1 MIKKIVL
8 SFTLILFFSNIAF
21 AFEENAENFILE
33 TTQDAKSIILNKT
46 IGDKDKRKQLEKLA
60 LNAVDVA
67 GLAKYTLGQERKNLS
82 DKQISE
88 FVSTFKVFFSKNLSN
103 KLKDYS
109 DQEVKITGSKKISD
123 NYVLVNSKIVSLKDK
138 QEIAVDWR
146 VFLVDGNLIIRDL
159 VVEGLSLARTQREE
173 FASIIANKNFE
184 SLEKNS
190 VDLYST
196 VKSLYLQKR
205 ENLISNSSGSE
216 DEWKNFK

>member
-8 SFTLILFFSNIAF
+8 SLALIVFFSNNSL
-21 AFEENAENFILE
+21 AFEKNAENFILE
-33 TTQDAKSIILNKT
+33 TTQNAKKIILDKA
-46 IGDKDKRKQLEKLA
+46 ISDKDKRKQLEKLA
-60 LNAVDVA
+60 LNTVDVA

-82 DKQISE
+82 DKQISQ
-88 FVSTFKVFFSKNLSN
+88 FVSTFEVFFSKNLSN

-109 DQEVKITGSKKISD
+109 DQEVKVTGSKKISD

-173 FASIIANKNFE
+173 FASIIANKKFEGLIE
-184 SLEKNS
+184 SLNEYIAN
-190 VDLYST
+190 
-196 VKSLYLQKR
+196 
-205 ENLISNSSGSE
+205 N
-216 DEWKNFK
+216 

>member
-8 SFTLILFFSNIAF
+8 SLALFVFFSNSSL
-21 AFEENAENFILE
+21 AFEKNAENFILE
-33 TTQDAKSIILNKT
+33 TTQNAKKIILDKA
-46 IGDKDKRKQLEKLA
+46 ISDKDKRKQLEKLA
-60 LNAVDVA
+60 LNTVDVA

-82 DKQISE
+82 DKQISQ
-88 FVSTFKVFFSKNLSN
+88 FVSTFEVFFSKNLSN

-173 FASIIANKNFE
+173 FASIIANKKFE
-184 SLEKNS
+184 GLIQSLNEYIN
-190 VDLYST
+190 
-196 VKSLYLQKR
+196 
-205 ENLISNSSGSE
+205 NN
-216 DEWKNFK
+216 

>member
-8 SFTLILFFSNIAF
+8 SLALIVFFSNSSL
-21 AFEENAENFILE
+21 AFEKNAENFILE
-33 TTQDAKSIILNKT
+33 TTQNAKKIILDKA

-60 LNAVDVA
+60 LNTVDVA

-173 FASIIANKNFE
+173 FASIIANKKFE
-184 SLEKNS
+184 GLIQSLNEYIAN
-190 VDLYST
+190 
-196 VKSLYLQKR
+196 
-205 ENLISNSSGSE
+205 N
-216 DEWKNFK
+216 

>member
-1 MIKKIVL
+1 MIKKIAL
-8 SFTLILFFSNIAF
+8 SFTLILFFSNISF
-21 AFEENAENFILE
+21 AFEKNAENFILE
-33 TTQDAKSIILNKT
+33 TTQNAKKIILNNA
-46 IGDKDKRKQLEKLA
+46 ISDKDKREQLEKLA

-109 DQEVKITGSKKISD
+109 DQEVRVTGSKKISD

-173 FASIIANKNFE
+173 FASIIANKKFE
-184 SLEKNS
+184 GLIQSLNEYIAN
-190 VDLYST
+190 
-196 VKSLYLQKR
+196 
-205 ENLISNSSGSE
+205 N
-216 DEWKNFK
+216 

>member
-8 SFTLILFFSNIAF
+8 SFTLILFFSNISF
-21 AFEENAENFILE
+21 AFEKNAENFILE
-33 TTQDAKSIILNKT
+33 TTQNAKKIILNNA
-46 IGDKDKRKQLEKLA
+46 ISDKDKRKQLEKLA

-109 DQEVKITGSKKISD
+109 DQEVKVTGSKKISD

-173 FASIIANKNFE
+173 FASIIANKKFE
-184 SLEKNS
+184 GLIQSLNE
-190 VDLYST
+190 Y
-196 VKSLYLQKR
+196 
-205 ENLISNSSGSE
+205 ISN
-216 DEWKNFK
+216 N

>member
-1 MIKKIVL
+1 MIKKIIL
-8 SFTLILFFSNIAF
+8 SFALILFFPNISF
-21 AFEENAENFILE
+21 AFEKNAENFILE
-33 TTQDAKSIILNKT
+33 TTQNAKKIILNNA
-46 IGDKDKRKQLEKLA
+46 IDDKDKKKQLEKLA

-88 FVSTFKVFFSKNLSN
+88 FVSTFKIFFSKNLSN

-109 DQEVKITGSKKISD
+109 DQEVKVMGSKKISD

-173 FASIIANKNFE
+173 FASIIANKKFE
-184 SLEKNS
+184 GLIQSLNEYIVN
-190 VDLYST
+190 
-196 VKSLYLQKR
+196 
-205 ENLISNSSGSE
+205 N
-216 DEWKNFK
+216 

>member
-1 MIKKIVL
+1 MMKKAVL
-8 SFTLILFFSNIAF
+8 SFVLILFCSNISF
-21 AFEENAENFILE
+21 AFEKDAENFILE
-33 TTQDAKSIILNKT
+33 TTQNAQKIILDKT
-46 IGDKDKRKQLEKLA
+46 IGDKDKGKQLQKLA

-67 GLAKYTLGQERKNLS
+67 GLAKYTLGRERKNLS
-82 DKQISE
+82 DKQISQ

-109 DQEVKITGSKKISD
+109 DQKVKITGSKKISD

-173 FASIIANKNFE
+173 FASIIANKKFE
-184 SLEKNS
+184 GLIQSLNEYIAN
-190 VDLYST
+190 
-196 VKSLYLQKR
+196 
-205 ENLISNSSGSE
+205 N
-216 DEWKNFK
+216 

>member
-8 SFTLILFFSNIAF
+8 SLALIVFFSNSSL
-21 AFEENAENFILE
+21 AFEKNAENFILE
-33 TTQDAKSIILNKT
+33 TTQNAKKIILDKA
-46 IGDKDKRKQLEKLA
+46 ISDKDKRKQLEKLA
-60 LNAVDVA
+60 LNTVDVA

-82 DKQISE
+82 DKKISQ

-173 FASIIANKNFE
+173 FASIIANKKFE
-184 SLEKNS
+184 GLIQSLNEYITN
-190 VDLYST
+190 
-196 VKSLYLQKR
+196 
-205 ENLISNSSGSE
+205 N
-216 DEWKNFK
+216 

>member
-8 SFTLILFFSNIAF
+8 SLALIVFFSNSSL
-21 AFEENAENFILE
+21 AFEKNAENFILE
-33 TTQDAKSIILNKT
+33 TTQNAKKIILDKA
-46 IGDKDKRKQLEKLA
+46 ISDKDKRKQLEKLA
-60 LNAVDVA
+60 LNTVDVA

-138 QEIAVDWR
+138 QEIGVDWR

-173 FASIIANKNFE
+173 FASIIANKKFE
-184 SLEKNS
+184 GLIQSLNEYITN
-190 VDLYST
+190 
-196 VKSLYLQKR
+196 
-205 ENLISNSSGSE
+205 N
-216 DEWKNFK
+216 

>member
-8 SFTLILFFSNIAF
+8 SLALIIFFSNSSL
-21 AFEENAENFILE
+21 AFEKNAENFILE
-33 TTQDAKSIILNKT
+33 TTQNAKKIILDKA
-46 IGDKDKRKQLEKLA
+46 ISDKDKRKQLEKLA
-60 LNAVDVA
+60 LNTVDVA

-82 DKQISE
+82 DKQISQ

-173 FASIIANKNFE
+173 FASIIANKKFE
-184 SLEKNS
+184 GLIQSLNEYITN
-190 VDLYST
+190 
-196 VKSLYLQKR
+196 
-205 ENLISNSSGSE
+205 N
-216 DEWKNFK
+216 

>member
-46 IGDKDKRKQLEKLA
+46 IGDTDKRKQLEKLA

-138 QEIAVDWR
+138 QEIAVAWR
-146 VFLVDGNLIIRDL
+146 VFLVDDNLIIRDL

-173 FASIIANKNFE
+173 FASILANKKFE
-184 SLEKNS
+184 GLIQSLNEYITN
-190 VDLYST
+190 
-196 VKSLYLQKR
+196 
-205 ENLISNSSGSE
+205 N
-216 DEWKNFK
+216 

>member
-8 SFTLILFFSNIAF
+8 SLALIVFFSNSSL
-21 AFEENAENFILE
+21 AFEKNAENFILE
-33 TTQDAKSIILNKT
+33 TTQNAKKIILDKA

-60 LNAVDVA
+60 LNTVDVA

-173 FASIIANKNFE
+173 FASILANKKFE
-184 SLEKNS
+184 GLIQSLNEYITN
-190 VDLYST
+190 
-196 VKSLYLQKR
+196 
-205 ENLISNSSGSE
+205 N
-216 DEWKNFK
+216 

>member
-8 SFTLILFFSNIAF
+8 SLALIVFFSNSSL
-21 AFEENAENFILE
+21 AFEKNAENFILE
-33 TTQDAKSIILNKT
+33 TTQNAKKIILDKA
-46 IGDKDKRKQLEKLA
+46 ISDKDKRKQLEKLA
-60 LNAVDVA
+60 LNTVDVA

-82 DKQISE
+82 DKQISQ

-173 FASIIANKNFE
+173 FASIIANKKFE
-184 SLEKNS
+184 G
-190 VDLYST
+190 
-196 VKSLYLQKR
+196 
-205 ENLISNSSGSE
+205 LIQILNE
-216 DEWKNFK
+216 YITNN

>member
-1 MIKKIVL
+1 MMKKVIL
-8 SFTLILFFSNIAF
+8 SFALILFCSNISF
-21 AFEENAENFILE
+21 AFEKDAENFILE
-33 TTQDAKSIILNKT
+33 TTQNAKKIILDKT
-46 IGDKDKRKQLEKLA
+46 IGDKDKGKQLQKLA

-173 FASIIANKNFE
+173 FASIIANKKFE
-184 SLEKNS
+184 GLIQSLNEYIAN
-190 VDLYST
+190 
-196 VKSLYLQKR
+196 
-205 ENLISNSSGSE
+205 N
-216 DEWKNFK
+216 

>member
-8 SFTLILFFSNIAF
+8 SLALIVFFSNSSL
-21 AFEENAENFILE
+21 AFEKNAENFILE
-33 TTQDAKSIILNKT
+33 TTQNAKKIILDKA
-46 IGDKDKRKQLEKLA
+46 ISDKDKRKQLEKLA
-60 LNAVDVA
+60 LNTVDVA
-67 GLAKYTLGQERKNLS
+67 GLAKYTLGQEGKNLS
-82 DKQISE
+82 DKQISQ

-146 VFLVDGNLIIRDL
+146 VFLVDDNLIIRDL

-173 FASIIANKNFE
+173 FASIIANKKFE
-184 SLEKNS
+184 GLIQSLNEYITN
-190 VDLYST
+190 
-196 VKSLYLQKR
+196 
-205 ENLISNSSGSE
+205 N
-216 DEWKNFK
+216 

>member
-46 IGDKDKRKQLEKLA
+46 IGDKDKKKQLEKLA

-173 FASIIANKNFE
+173 FASIIANKKFE
-184 SLEKNS
+184 G
-190 VDLYST
+190 
-196 VKSLYLQKR
+196 
-205 ENLISNSSGSE
+205 LIQILNE
-216 DEWKNFK
+216 YITNN

>member
-1 MIKKIVL
+1 MIKKMALSLALIV
-8 SFTLILFFSNIAF
+8 FFSSTSF
-21 AFEENAENFILE
+21 AFEKNAENFILE
-33 TTQDAKSIILNKT
+33 TTQNAKKIILDKA
-46 IGDKDKRKQLEKLA
+46 ISDKDKRKQLEKLA
-60 LNAVDVA
+60 LNTVDVA

-173 FASIIANKNFE
+173 FASIIANKKFE
-184 SLEKNS
+184 GLIQSLNEYIAN
-190 VDLYST
+190 
-196 VKSLYLQKR
+196 
-205 ENLISNSSGSE
+205 N
-216 DEWKNFK
+216 

>member
-8 SFTLILFFSNIAF
+8 SLALIVFFSNSSL
-21 AFEENAENFILE
+21 AFEKNAENFILE
-33 TTQDAKSIILNKT
+33 TTQNAKKIILDKA
-46 IGDKDKRKQLEKLA
+46 ISDKDKRKQLEKLA
-60 LNAVDVA
+60 LNTVDVA

-82 DKQISE
+82 DKQISQ

-138 QEIAVDWR
+138 QEIVVDWR

-173 FASIIANKNFE
+173 FASIIANKKFE
-184 SLEKNS
+184 GLIQSLNEYITN
-190 VDLYST
+190 
-196 VKSLYLQKR
+196 
-205 ENLISNSSGSE
+205 N
-216 DEWKNFK
+216 

>member
-1 MIKKIVL
+1 MIKKIAL
-8 SFTLILFFSNIAF
+8 SLTLIVFFINTSL
-21 AFEENAENFILE
+21 AFEKNAENFILE
-33 TTQDAKSIILNKT
+33 TTQNARKIILDKA

-60 LNAVDVA
+60 LDTVDVA

-82 DKQISE
+82 DKQISQ
-88 FVSTFKVFFSKNLSN
+88 FVSTFRVFFSKNLSN

-173 FASIIANKNFE
+173 FASIIANKKFE
-184 SLEKNS
+184 GLIQSLNEYIAN
-190 VDLYST
+190 
-196 VKSLYLQKR
+196 
-205 ENLISNSSGSE
+205 N
-216 DEWKNFK
+216 

>member
-8 SFTLILFFSNIAF
+8 SLALIVFFSNSSL
-21 AFEENAENFILE
+21 AFEKNAENFILE
-33 TTQDAKSIILNKT
+33 TTQNAKKIILDKA
-46 IGDKDKRKQLEKLA
+46 ISDKDKRKQLEKLA
-60 LNAVDVA
+60 LNTVDVA

-146 VFLVDGNLIIRDL
+146 VFLVDANLIIRDL

-173 FASIIANKNFE
+173 FASIIANKKFE
-184 SLEKNS
+184 GLIQSLNEYITN
-190 VDLYST
+190 
-196 VKSLYLQKR
+196 
-205 ENLISNSSGSE
+205 N
-216 DEWKNFK
+216 

>member
-109 DQEVKITGSKKISD
+109 DQKVKITGSKKISD

-173 FASIIANKNFE
+173 FASIIANKKFE
-184 SLEKNS
+184 GLIQSLNEYIAN
-190 VDLYST
+190 
-196 VKSLYLQKR
+196 
-205 ENLISNSSGSE
+205 N
-216 DEWKNFK
+216 